1 MKKTVLLLLAATIYL
16 SIFLVSC
23 GENSASELPE
33 FFLAS
38 EISEEVRN
46 DAEKT
51 LSAFMQAF
59 EEDDAKAAISLLSDG
74 FECTEDELSAFFTEL
89 SNLVESPF
97 VPFDAYYMN
106 NLEVSDA
113 LIRVKK
119 DENSKDYIEL
129 TPASRELYC
138 AMYASEGDL
147 TSYMMTLL
155 LTREGGDFKVAWI
168 NPSDFKFGGND
179 APAFYEKTLSL
190 YREEKLIP
198 AYVSSCMLSNVLRPG
213 GYFRY
218 EKDVEMEDLCY
229 KLYSEVSDTFA
240 LPLELKDTSSSVL
253 YEISITKD
261 AERGVIP
268 LIRFKTNVSVSDEPA
283 LKEECMRVTAA
294 LEKLSP
300 GMAEV
305 SEYVCFDATND
316 EIAETPAPV
325 NSKKI
330 ILSLR

>member
-1 MKKTVLLLLAATIYL
+1 MKKRVFLLLAAVLIAL
-16 SIFLVSC
+16 SLVSC
-23 GENSASELPE
+23 QKNPSAELPE
-33 FFLAS
+33 FHFAS
-38 EISEEVRN
+38 EITEEVRA

-51 LSAFMQAF
+51 LSVFMQAF
-59 EEDDAKAAISLLSDG
+59 EEDNAKAALDLFSDG

-89 SNLVESPF
+89 SNLAESPF
-97 VPFDAYYMN
+97 VPYDAYYMN
-106 NLEVSDA
+106 DLEVSEA

-138 AMYASEGDL
+138 AMYASEGDV
-147 TSYMMTLL
+147 TSYMMTIL
-155 LTREGGDFKVAWI
+155 LTREDGGFKVAWI
-168 NPSDFKFGGND
+168 NPSDFKFNKND
-179 APAFYEKTLSL
+179 APAFYKKTLAL
-190 YREEKLIP
+190 YEEEKLIP
-198 AYVSSCMLSNVLRPG
+198 AYVSSCMLSSVLRPG

-229 KLYSEVSDTFA
+229 KLYAEVSDAFA

-253 YEISITKD
+253 HEVGITRN
-261 AERGVIP
+261 AEHGVIP
-268 LIRFKTNVSVSDEPA
+268 LIRAKTDVSTEDEAA
-283 LKEECMRVTAA
+283 LEKECSRIIKA

-305 SEYVCFDATND
+305 AKYVCFDVTND
-316 EIAETPAPV
+316 EISENQTTV

-330 ILSLR
+330 VISVG